1 MNDSPDWAARAASE
15 ARDEQR
21 RHPRP
26 YPLTDRE
33 RLETEYTPEPEDTN
47 AKDDRAGY

>member
-1 MNDSPDWAARAASE
+1 MNDFPDWQARAASE

-26 YPLTDRE
+26 CPSTNEE
-33 RLETEYTPEPEDTN
+33 RLLIEYTPETEATEESDE
-47 AKDDRAGY
+47 

>member
-1 MNDSPDWAARAASE
+1 MNDFPDWKAKSASE

-26 YPLTDRE
+26 YPSTERE
-33 RLETEYTPEPEDTN
+33 RLLDEYTPETETKEESDE
-47 AKDDRAGY
+47 